1 MTRIWTFMGH
11 SNDAN
16 EPVLDFYLE
25 GDVEDPRPDAQKGS
39 NFSEM
44 GVGDTPEEGWLDA
57 LDRQR

>member
-1 MTRIWTFMGH
+1 MGH

-25 GDVEDPRPDAQKGS
+25 GDVDDPRPDSQKGS

-44 GVGDTPEEGWLDA
+44 GVGDTPEEGWRDA
-57 LDRQR
+57 LERQR